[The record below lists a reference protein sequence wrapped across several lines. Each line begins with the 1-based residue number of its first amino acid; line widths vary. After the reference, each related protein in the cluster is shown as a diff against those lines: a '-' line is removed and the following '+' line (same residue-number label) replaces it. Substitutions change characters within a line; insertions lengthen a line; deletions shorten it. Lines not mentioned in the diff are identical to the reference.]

1 MKQIKAIVT
10 VFVLWTLVGSV
21 GKIMFILANMCTDG
35 GVSVADCLN
44 IIVHGLR
51 LDLAVG
57 GYLTAIPALLL
68 IASLFISGRA
78 IEWWKMAW
86 RFVIA
91 TLAVVYVL
99 AIGANVALYPYWGF
113 PLDTTPIFYITSSF
127 GDAMASITWRQML
140 HAVLLWCV
148 GVYAVV
154 FSFSKFV
161 RTDSLFTTARSSMQK
176 GGVAFSLLILT
187 ALLFIPIRGG
197 FSVASNNT
205 GSVYFSEDM
214 RVNHAAVNPLFSF
227 LEDALHQDDFSSKYR
242 FMSDDE
248 AQCIFDSLSYTALRD
263 VEGETADKT
272 DTTDTT
278 FNVTLSKTKDVNVV
292 MVILESFSKYIMADG
307 GREHGIVPNIDS
319 LANEGLYFSNFYANS
334 FRTDR
339 GLMAI
344 LSGFPAQ
351 PTMSLMK
358 LSNKT
363 NNLYSIARTLR
374 RNGYATEYYYGGDA
388 NFTNMRSY
396 LMQTGFMNVVAEE
409 DFPKELSVGKWGVND
424 EHLFE
429 RAFEDIKNEKG
440 GKPYF
445 KVIQTLS
452 SHEPCEVPYESGLPN
467 DAQNAFAYTDHFLG
481 LFVDNLKSLPSW
493 DNTLLVLVA
502 DHLGAYP
509 IPDNY
514 ALWRYQIPLII
525 LGGVV
530 PEARTIQTI
539 GMQVDIPATLLSLLR
554 IDHSEFTFSKD
565 MFDANAP
572 HFAFF
577 DSPDMMGMVT
587 TENSV
592 IYDNASGKVVLDEGV
607 RKGLNLPR
615 AKAYLQKIYDAIASL
630 H

>member
-10 VFVLWTLVGSV
+10 VFVLWTLIGSV
-21 GKIMFILANMCTDG
+21 GKVLFILANLCNDG
-35 GVSVADCLN
+35 AVSVADCLN
-44 IIVHGLR
+44 IILHGLR

-68 IASLFISGRA
+68 IASLFVSGRA
-78 IEWWKMAW
+78 VGWWKMVW
-86 RFVIA
+86 RAFIA
-91 TLAVVYVL
+91 IFAVVYVL
-99 AIGANVALYPYWGF
+99 AIGANIALYPYWGF
-113 PLDTTPIFYITSSF
+113 PLDTTPVFYITSSF
-127 GDAMASITWRQML
+127 GDAMASITWWQML
-140 HAVLLWCV
+140 LAVLMWCI
-148 GVYAVV
+148 GVCAVV
-154 FSFSKFV
+154 FGFNRCV
-161 RTDSLFTTARSSMQK
+161 RTDSLFSSARSNMQK
-176 GGVAFSLLILT
+176 AALSLVLLVLS

-205 GSVYFSEDM
+205 GSVYFCDDM
-214 RVNHAAVNPLFSF
+214 RLNHAAVNPVFSF

-248 AQCIFDSLSYTALRD
+248 AQCIFDSLSCTSLREYGD
-263 VEGETADKT
+263 SSMMLTRT
-272 DTTDTT
+272 R
-278 FNVTLSKTKDVNVV
+278 DVNVV

-307 GREHGIVPNIDS
+307 GRESGIVPNIDS
-319 LANEGLYFSNFYANS
+319 LATEGLYFSNFYANS

-339 GLMAI
+339 GLMSI

-363 NNLYSIARTLR
+363 NNLYSIARSLR
-374 RNGYATEYYYGGDA
+374 RNGYITEYYYGGDA

-396 LMQTGFMNVVAEE
+396 LMQTGFMNVIAEE

-424 EHLFE
+424 EHVFE
-429 RAFEDIKNEKG
+429 RAYRDIKKEKG
-440 GKPYF
+440 EKPYF

-452 SHEPCEVPYESGLPN
+452 SHEPCIVPYESGLQN

-481 LFVDNLKSLPSW
+481 CFVDSLKSLPSW
-493 DNTLLVLVA
+493 NNTLLILVA

-509 IPDNY
+509 ASDNY
-514 ALWRYQIPLII
+514 ALWRYQIPLIM

-530 PEARTIQTI
+530 PEARTIHTI

-565 MFDANAP
+565 MFDASAP

-587 TENSV
+587 ADNSV
-592 IYDNASGKVVLDEGV
+592 IYDNASGKVVLDEGT

-615 AKAYLQKIYDAIASL
+615 AKAYLQKIYDAIADL